1 MKTEPKTKFTKDIIS
16 KALSLL
22 LTLTDSLPVLI
33 LYIFTVLWY
42 TVLNRAET
50 YDIPQRELFWSFR
63 KFLSG
68 NPRIGIEIVANV
80 IMFMPFG
87 FLLCDLFCRW
97 TPTRITRPSAPSS
110 SSASNV
116 QAYRNS
122 GGSRLNRYGKWLL
135 IPLLAL
141 SFSLLIESLQMT
153 LVRGLAEPDDL
164 FTNTLGAV
172 LGICSYEILQKLS
185 EARFLENVLAV
196 IQKNPIR
203 KNPIQRNSIRENP
216 LSGTVSRAGH
226 CFKTLNSVIR
236 AAFALICLAI
246 LIFDRKIYPFEENN
260 LTRSFCFQVDEASI
274 QGNEMTLRGFAF
286 GYNRRHIEPRLILR
300 QTKTID
306 QTDIN
311 VSLRQAKN
319 EGHTNMDVDLLQA
332 TTDDQINTDVNL
344 RQTKTGDSIVLDVNY
359 GSARPD
365 VNKYFLCD
373 YDYTDVGF
381 TATGN
386 VNPEIEY
393 EIMIGWPLTKL
404 VSTGV
409 YILGEDVHRV
419 AYEETYNEKMIET
432 EKEKAQVRTTE
443 KEHSN
448 STDGK
453 ESPNRPSEKE
463 RLSNTDVEEEN
474 TIETTEKERPGNT
487 DSKESLDKTSEKEHH
502 RSSDEEKITLGTFK
516 EENLSGTGGFK
527 MPTLTTDF
535 VKKGTLLVCRPD
547 MHIWIFQYDG
557 SLYWVADER
566 FHFEDDSLTYI
577 QYHLWTTQLE
587 KLPPGRLAKNYF
599 WNNLSGYFE
608 KYELS
613 GDFGKYRVMR
623 CELPTEYSITS
634 ILTGYRK
641 DGTWVWANSFR
652 PVYTF

>member
-1 MKTEPKTKFTKDIIS
+1 MKTEPKTKFAKDIVP
-16 KALSLL
+16 KAISLL
-22 LTLTDSLPVLI
+22 LALTDSLPVLI

-50 YDIPQRELFWSFR
+50 YDIPQLELFWSFR
-63 KFLSG
+63 KFLTVDL
-68 NPRIGIEIVANV
+68 RIGIQIVANV

-87 FLLCDLFCRW
+87 FLLRDLFCKW
-97 TPTRITRPSAPSS
+97 TLTRITRPSAPFS

-116 QAYRNS
+116 QANINS

-141 SFSLLIESLQMT
+141 SFSLLIESLQLT

-172 LGICSYEILQKLS
+172 LGICSYEILRKLS
-185 EARFLENVLAV
+185 DARFFESVLTI
-196 IQKNPIR
+196 IQ

-216 LSGTVSRAGH
+216 LSGTESCAGH
-226 CFKTLNSVIR
+226 RFQTLNSVIR
-236 AAFALICLAI
+236 AAFVLICLAI
-246 LIFDRKIYPFEENN
+246 LIFDRKIYPFEQNN

-286 GYNRRHIEPRLILR
+286 GYSRRHIEPRLILR
-300 QTKTID
+300 QTKTME
-306 QTDIN
+306 QTDMN
-311 VSLRQAKN
+311 FSRRQAI
-319 EGHTNMDVDLLQA
+319 
-332 TTDDQINTDVNL
+332 TDDQINTDVDL
-344 RQTKTGDSIVLDVNY
+344 RKTKTDDQINTDVDLHKTKTGDSIVLDVNY
-359 GSARPD
+359 GSPRPD

-487 DSKESLDKTSEKEHH
+487 DSKESLDRTSEKEHH

-516 EENLSGTGGFK
+516 EENLAGTGGFK
-527 MPTLTTDF
+527 MPDLTTDF
-535 VKKGTLLVCRPD
+535 VKNGTLLVCRPD
-547 MHIWIFQYDG
+547 MHIWIFQYNG
-557 SLYWVADER
+557 SLYWVADEG
-566 FHFEDDSLTYI
+566 FHFEDDGLTYI
-577 QYHLWTTQLE
+577 QYHLWTTQTE
-587 KLPPGRLAKNYF
+587 KLPPGRLARNYF

-608 KYELS
+608 KYEIS

-623 CELPTEYSITS
+623 CELPTEYSVIS
-634 ILTGYRK
+634 ILTGYYK
-641 DGTWVWANSFR
+641 NETWVWANSFR
-652 PVYTF
+652 PVYVF

>member
-1 MKTEPKTKFTKDIIS
+1 MKTEPKTKFAKDIVP
-16 KALSLL
+16 KAISLL
-22 LTLTDSLPVLI
+22 LALIDSLPVLI

-50 YDIPQRELFWSFR
+50 YDIPQLELFWSFR

-87 FLLCDLFCRW
+87 FLLRDLFCKW
-97 TPTRITRPSAPSS
+97 TLTRITRPSAPSS

-116 QAYRNS
+116 QANRNS
-122 GGSRLNRYGKWLL
+122 GDSSLDRYGKWLL

-226 CFKTLNSVIR
+226 RFQTLNSVIR
-236 AAFALICLAI
+236 AAFVLICLAI
-246 LIFDRKIYPFEENN
+246 LIFDRKIYPFEQNN

-286 GYNRRHIEPRLILR
+286 GYSRRHIEPRLILR
-300 QTKTID
+300 QTKTME
-306 QTDIN
+306 QTDMN
-311 VSLRQAKN
+311 FSRRQAI
-319 EGHTNMDVDLLQA
+319 
-332 TTDDQINTDVNL
+332 TDDQINTDVDL
-344 RQTKTGDSIVLDVNY
+344 RKTKTDDQINTDVDLHKTKTGDSIVLDVNY
-359 GSARPD
+359 GSPRPD

-381 TATGN
+381 TATGI
-386 VNPEIEY
+386 VNPETEY
-393 EIMIGWPLTKL
+393 EIMIGWPLSKP

-409 YILGEDVHRV
+409 FITGNDVHRV
-419 AYEETYNEKMIET
+419 AYEETYYEEMIET
-432 EKEKAQVRTTE
+432 PKKESLNRTTE
-443 KEHSN
+443 KGHPN
-448 STDGK
+448 NTDGEEILSESLEK
-453 ESPNRPSEKE
+453 ESSG
-463 RLSNTDVEEEN
+463 NTAVEDSHHKITETASPIDTDEEDIILG
-474 TIETTEKERPGNT
+474 TTTEK
-487 DSKESLDKTSEKEHH
+487 
-502 RSSDEEKITLGTFK
+502 
-516 EENLSGTGGFK
+516 NLADTTRFEA
-527 MPTLTTDF
+527 PDLTTDF
-535 VKKGTLLVCRPD
+535 VKNGTLLVCRPD
-547 MHIWIFQYDG
+547 MHIWIFQYNG
-557 SLYWVADER
+557 SLYWVADEG
-566 FHFEDDSLTYI
+566 FHFEDDGLTYI

-587 KLPPGRLAKNYF
+587 KLPSGRLAQNYY

-608 KYELS
+608 KYELP
-613 GDFGKYRVMR
+613 GDFGKYRVMC

-634 ILTGYRK
+634 ILTGYYK
-641 DGTWVWANSFR
+641 DGEWGWVNSFR
-652 PVYTF
+652 PVYVF

>member
-1 MKTEPKTKFTKDIIS
+1 MKTEPKTKFAKDIVP
-16 KALSLL
+16 KAISLL
-22 LTLTDSLPVLI
+22 LALTDSLPVLI

-50 YDIPQRELFWSFR
+50 YDIPQLELFWSFR
-63 KFLSG
+63 KFFTVD
-68 NPRIGIEIVANV
+68 PRIGIQIVANV

-87 FLLCDLFCRW
+87 FLLRDLFCKW
-97 TPTRITRPSAPSS
+97 TLTRITRPSAPSS

-116 QAYRNS
+116 QANRSS

-141 SFSLLIESLQMT
+141 SFSLIIENLQLT

-172 LGICSYEILQKLS
+172 LGICSYEILRKLS
-185 EARFLENVLAV
+185 DARFFESVLT
-196 IQKNPIR
+196 IIR

-216 LSGTVSRAGH
+216 LSGTESCAGNR
-226 CFKTLNSVIR
+226 FQTLNSVIR
-236 AAFALICLAI
+236 AAFVLICLAI
-246 LIFDRKIYPFEENN
+246 LIFDRKIYPFEQNN

-286 GYNRRHIEPRLILR
+286 GYSRRHIEPRLILR
-300 QTKTID
+300 QTKTMD
-306 QTDIN
+306 QTNTMNNIDENNI
-311 VSLRQAKN
+311 
-319 EGHTNMDVDLLQA
+319 EMDV
-332 TTDDQINTDVNL
+332 I
-344 RQTKTGDSIVLDVNY
+344 Y
-359 GSARPD
+359 GAPRPD

-381 TATGN
+381 TATGI
-386 VNPEIEY
+386 VNPETEY
-393 EIMIGWPLTKL
+393 EILISWPLTKL

-419 AYEETYNEKMIET
+419 AYEETYNEKMNET

-487 DSKESLDKTSEKEHH
+487 DSKESLDRTSEKEHH

-516 EENLSGTGGFK
+516 EENLAGTGGFK
-527 MPTLTTDF
+527 MPNLTTDF
-535 VKKGTLLVCRPD
+535 VKNGTLLVCRPD

-557 SLYWVADER
+557 SLYWVADEG
-566 FHFEDDSLTYI
+566 FHFEDDGLTYI

-587 KLPPGRLAKNYF
+587 KLPPGRLAQNYY

-613 GDFGKYRVMR
+613 GDFGKYRVMC

-634 ILTGYRK
+634 ILTGYYK
-641 DGTWVWANSFR
+641 DGEWGWVNSFR
-652 PVYTF
+652 PVYVF

>member
-50 YDIPQRELFWSFR
+50 YDIPQLELFWSFR

-110 SSASNV
+110 SSVSNV

-226 CFKTLNSVIR
+226 SFKTLNSVIR
-236 AAFALICLAI
+236 AVFALICLAI

-286 GYNRRHIEPRLILR
+286 GYNRQQITPRLILR
-300 QTKTID
+300 QTKTTD
-306 QTDIN
+306 QTDMN
-311 VSLRQAKN
+311 VSLRQPKTEDHSAMN
-319 EGHTNMDVDLLQA
+319 VSFRQTITVNDIDENNIEMDV
-332 TTDDQINTDVNL
+332 I
-344 RQTKTGDSIVLDVNY
+344 Y

-419 AYEETYNEKMIET
+419 AYEEAYNEKKIET
-432 EKEKAQVRTTE
+432 EKEEAQIRTTE
-443 KEHSN
+443 EEHSN

-463 RLSNTDVEEEN
+463 RLSNTD
-474 TIETTEKERPGNT
+474 
-487 DSKESLDKTSEKEHH
+487 
-502 RSSDEEKITLGTFK
+502 
-516 EENLSGTGGFK
+516 
-527 MPTLTTDF
+527 
-535 VKKGTLLVCRPD
+535 
-547 MHIWIFQYDG
+547 
-557 SLYWVADER
+557 A
-566 FHFEDDSLTYI
+566 
-577 QYHLWTTQLE
+577 
-587 KLPPGRLAKNYF
+587 
-599 WNNLSGYFE
+599 
-608 KYELS
+608 
-613 GDFGKYRVMR
+613 
-623 CELPTEYSITS
+623 
-634 ILTGYRK
+634 
-641 DGTWVWANSFR
+641 
-652 PVYTF
+652 

>member
-50 YDIPQRELFWSFR
+50 YDIPQLELFWSFR
-63 KFLSG
+63 KFLTVDL
-68 NPRIGIEIVANV
+68 RIGIQIVANV

-87 FLLCDLFCRW
+87 FLLRDLFCKW
-97 TPTRITRPSAPSS
+97 TLTRITRPSAPFS

-116 QAYRNS
+116 QANINS

-141 SFSLLIESLQMT
+141 SFSLLIESLQLT

-172 LGICSYEILQKLS
+172 LGICSYEILRKLS
-185 EARFLENVLAV
+185 DARFFESVLTI
-196 IQKNPIR
+196 IQ

-226 CFKTLNSVIR
+226 RFQTLNSVIR
-236 AAFALICLAI
+236 AAFVLICLAI
-246 LIFDRKIYPFEENN
+246 LIFDRKIYPFEQNN

-286 GYNRRHIEPRLILR
+286 GYSRRHIEPRLILR
-300 QTKTID
+300 QTKTME
-306 QTDIN
+306 QTDMN
-311 VSLRQAKN
+311 FSRRQAKSEDHSAMN
-319 EGHTNMDVDLLQA
+319 VSF
-332 TTDDQINTDVNL
+332 
-344 RQTKTGDSIVLDVNY
+344 RQTKNEDHSAMSVSFRQKNTVNNIDENNIEMDVIY
-359 GSARPD
+359 GAPRPD

-381 TATGN
+381 TATGI
-386 VNPEIEY
+386 VNPETEY

-487 DSKESLDKTSEKEHH
+487 DSKESLDRTSEKEHH

-516 EENLSGTGGFK
+516 EENLAGTGGFK
-527 MPTLTTDF
+527 MPDLTTDF
-535 VKKGTLLVCRPD
+535 VKNGTLLVCRPD
-547 MHIWIFQYDG
+547 MHIWIFQYNG
-557 SLYWVADER
+557 SLYWVADEG
-566 FHFEDDSLTYI
+566 FHFEDDGLTYI

-587 KLPPGRLAKNYF
+587 KLPPGRLAQNYY

-608 KYELS
+608 KYELP
-613 GDFGKYRVMR
+613 GDFGKYRVMC

-634 ILTGYRK
+634 ILTGYYK
-641 DGTWVWANSFR
+641 DGEWGWVNSFR
-652 PVYTF
+652 PVYVF

>member
-22 LTLTDSLPVLI
+22 LALTDSLPVLI
-33 LYIFTVLWY
+33 IYIFTVLWY

-172 LGICSYEILQKLS
+172 LGICSYEVLRKLC
-185 EARFLENVLAV
+185 ETRFFDTLLAI

-203 KNPIQRNSIRENP
+203 KNFIQRNSTRENP
-216 LSGTVSRAGH
+216 LSGTESCSRH
-226 CFKTLNSVIR
+226 RFIILNSVIR
-236 AAFALICLAI
+236 TVFALICLAI

-274 QGNEMTLRGFAF
+274 QGNELTLRGFAF
-286 GYNRRHIEPRLILR
+286 GYSRRHIEPRLILR

-306 QTDIN
+306 QTDMN
-311 VSLRQAKN
+311 VSLHQAKT
-319 EGHTNMDVDLLQA
+319 EGHTNMDVDLRQA
-332 TTDDQINTDVNL
+332 TTDDQINTDVDL
-344 RQTKTGDSIVLDVNY
+344 RQTKTGDSIVMDVNY

-365 VNKYFLCD
+365 VNTYFLCD

-381 TATGN
+381 TATGI
-386 VNPEIEY
+386 VNPETEY
-393 EIMIGWPLTKL
+393 EIMISWPLAKP

-409 YILGEDVHRV
+409 FITGNDVHRV
-419 AYEETYNEKMIET
+419 AYEETYYEEMIET
-432 EKEKAQVRTTE
+432 PKKESLNRTTE
-443 KEHSN
+443 KGHPN
-448 STDGK
+448 NTDGEEILSESLEK
-453 ESPNRPSEKE
+453 ESS
-463 RLSNTDVEEEN
+463 SNTAVEDSHHKITETASPIDTDEEDIILG
-474 TIETTEKERPGNT
+474 TTTEK
-487 DSKESLDKTSEKEHH
+487 
-502 RSSDEEKITLGTFK
+502 
-516 EENLSGTGGFK
+516 NLADTTRFE
-527 MPTLTTDF
+527 MPDLTTDF
-535 VKKGTLLVCRPD
+535 VKNGTLLVCRPD
-547 MHIWIFQYDG
+547 MHIWIFQYNG
-557 SLYWVADER
+557 SLYWVADEG
-566 FHFEDDSLTYI
+566 FHFEDDGLTYI
-577 QYHLWTTQLE
+577 QYHLWTTQTE
-587 KLPPGRLAKNYF
+587 KLPPGRLARNYF

-608 KYELS
+608 KYEIS
-613 GDFGKYRVMR
+613 GDFGKYRVMW
-623 CELPTEYSITS
+623 CELPTDYSITS
-634 ILTGYRK
+634 ILTGYYK
-641 DGTWVWANSFR
+641 DGEWVWANSFR
-652 PVYTF
+652 PVYVF

>member
-50 YDIPQRELFWSFR
+50 YDIPQLELFWSFR
-63 KFLSG
+63 KFLTVDL
-68 NPRIGIEIVANV
+68 RIGIQIVANV

-87 FLLCDLFCRW
+87 FLLRDLFCKW
-97 TPTRITRPSAPSS
+97 TLTRITRPSAPVS

-116 QAYRNS
+116 QANINS

-141 SFSLLIESLQMT
+141 SFSLLIESLQLT

-172 LGICSYEILQKLS
+172 FGICSYEILRKLS
-185 EARFLENVLAV
+185 DARFFESVLTI
-196 IQKNPIR
+196 IQ

-216 LSGTVSRAGH
+216 LSGTESCAGH
-226 CFKTLNSVIR
+226 TFQNLNSVIR
-236 AAFALICLAI
+236 TAFALICLAI
-246 LIFDRKIYPFEENN
+246 LIFDRKIYPFKENN

-274 QGNEMTLRGFAF
+274 QGNELTLRGFAF
-286 GYNRRHIEPRLILR
+286 GYSRRHIEPRLILR

-419 AYEETYNEKMIET
+419 AYEETYNEKMNET

-487 DSKESLDKTSEKEHH
+487 DSKESLDRTSEKEHH

-516 EENLSGTGGFK
+516 EETLAGTGGFK
-527 MPTLTTDF
+527 MPDLTTDF

-557 SLYWVADER
+557 SLYWVADEG
-566 FHFEDDSLTYI
+566 FHFEDDGLTYI

-587 KLPPGRLAKNYF
+587 KLPPGRLAQNYY

-608 KYELS
+608 KYELP
-613 GDFGKYRVMR
+613 GDFGKYRVMC

-634 ILTGYRK
+634 ILTGYYK
-641 DGTWVWANSFR
+641 DGEWGWVNSFR
-652 PVYTF
+652 PVYVF